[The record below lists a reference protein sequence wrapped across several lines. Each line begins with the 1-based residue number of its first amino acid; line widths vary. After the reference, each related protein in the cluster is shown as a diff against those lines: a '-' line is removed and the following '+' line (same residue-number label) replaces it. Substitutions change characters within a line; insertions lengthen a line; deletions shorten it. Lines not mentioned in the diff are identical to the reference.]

1 MSPGIV
7 FIDDAAARDFAP
19 FASSRP
25 LCEMR
30 AGALLIRER
39 WQRTLG
45 DGVSRFVS
53 SPWLANFT
61 ETDAARSLGTDEFL
75 TRDQWLVNSRAL
87 PHLGGTES
95 VDADARVITVAGEVA
110 AIRLNSELAASVASG
125 SALTELAAAAALPGV
140 RIELPGKWLE
150 HVWDITTTLNDF
162 LSRDIEALAA
172 AGGFAALENPG
183 VRMVAI
189 NGQNSVWLEEGADI
203 EPFVSFDTTAGPVML
218 KRGSIV
224 HSFTRIVGPCI
235 VGEGSSVAGD
245 KIANCSI
252 GPVCRVHGEVSSTI
266 FVGYSNKGHDGF
278 VGHSVLGHWVN
289 LGAGTTTSNLKNTYG
304 TVALWTPYGVR
315 DTGLQFLGTLFGDHV
330 KTGIGLRLTT
340 GSVLGAGANVYD
352 AMPPRYVPP
361 FSWGSGEG
369 RYTVYDG
376 EKFAATAIRVMQRRG
391 IAADEATL
399 AYFQNMHENALRERD
414 SLKNQ

>member
-203 EPFVSFDTTAGPVML
+203 EPFVSFDTTAGNVML
-218 KRGSIV
+218 KRG
-224 HSFTRIVGPCI
+224 
-235 VGEGSSVAGD
+235 
-245 KIANCSI
+245 
-252 GPVCRVHGEVSSTI
+252 
-266 FVGYSNKGHDGF
+266 
-278 VGHSVLGHWVN
+278 
-289 LGAGTTTSNLKNTYG
+289 
-304 TVALWTPYGVR
+304 
-315 DTGLQFLGTLFGDHV
+315 
-330 KTGIGLRLTT
+330 
-340 GSVLGAGANVYD
+340 
-352 AMPPRYVPP
+352 
-361 FSWGSGEG
+361 
-369 RYTVYDG
+369 
-376 EKFAATAIRVMQRRG
+376 
-391 IAADEATL
+391 
-399 AYFQNMHENALRERD
+399 
-414 SLKNQ
+414 